1 MGQLG
6 AEFLEVLLVS
16 YDNENPEEAL
26 NNSSLSLHYRLTTLW
41 RRRQTTSG
49 LWQVAQ
55 LTYSTREQHS
65 IAFSASPDAGFIKY
79 RGFVAVDDIA
89 FNNGP
94 CESEFLVPGQKLK
107 LKRHQ

>member
-6 AEFLEVLLVS
+6 VDFLEVLLVS

-26 NNSSLSLHYRLTTLW
+26 SNSSIPLHYRLTTLW

-49 LWQVAQ
+49 LWEAAQ
-55 LTYSTREQHS
+55 ITYSTQEQHS
-65 IAFSASPDAGFIKY
+65 IAFSASPDPHFIKY

-89 FNNGP
+89 FNVGP
-94 CESEFLVPGQKLK
+94 CESEYLVPD
-107 LKRHQ
+107 